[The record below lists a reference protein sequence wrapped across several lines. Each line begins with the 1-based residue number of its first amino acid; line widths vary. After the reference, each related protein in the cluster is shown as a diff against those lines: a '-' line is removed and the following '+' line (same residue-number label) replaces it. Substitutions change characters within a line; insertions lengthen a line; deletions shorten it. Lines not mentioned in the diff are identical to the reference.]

1 MAWVTVLR
9 SRRNFGFENT
19 DVPFNNRYSHELLMT
34 QYDLEGKILFL
45 RRFVA
50 EIAREFS
57 IPSPSLE
64 RLYCEKRDRVVL
76 IRRTA
81 FSAKTETAVDFIYL
95 FS

>member
-1 MAWVTVLR
+1 
-9 SRRNFGFENT
+9 
-19 DVPFNNRYSHELLMT
+19 MT

-95 FS
+95 FSWKSNSWWYMCGCFSVQR